1 MEAVSHPPDGN
12 KAIPVR
18 AEGGRP
24 PRKQGTPQINQF
36 PDCFLEVNTR
46 SAHSQVELVHVING
60 EQMSAVRGPW
70 QLPYGQSGDG
80 GGNCIWKK

>member
-12 KAIPVR
+12 KAIPVQ

-46 SAHSQVELVHVING
+46 RAHSQVAIFVFL
-60 EQMSAVRGPW
+60 
-70 QLPYGQSGDG
+70 
-80 GGNCIWKK
+80 